1 MVKLICLILKL
12 TLLAVLGSNAFA
24 QSVVG
29 TSSIN
34 GKQIEILDDNTWR
47 YIDNFKNLACAD
59 LVIIDQNVS
68 FCNTKNWQTQS
79 NNSVTDAI
87 YRIDDRTYAAF
98 VVEHL
103 GKTDGLTP

>member
-87 YRIDDRTYAAF
+87 YRID
-98 VVEHL
+98 
-103 GKTDGLTP
+103 